1 MKWIYKK
8 EVNRMGEVTQ
18 TLTNESIDM
27 PVLDEYQT
35 PTLII
40 KKDRFGFGIKFCL
53 GGLDLKG
60 GYKIEKYYTRGC
72 YNTYIEHQRLIS
84 NGIKKYRFRFDEDK
98 VEENNIDYFCKD
110 ESEFKIVSDFMFS
123 LKESKKFIVELD
135 TLAHG
140 IQYYE
145 FDLEGLTELCDEHK
159 IFQYKK
165 PTPFEPYIP
174 TPVKN
179 NNFFGWLII
188 GILFFISIIL
198 IVYVNNREDTSTS
211 QVLPSSDYYVDTCN
225 TYVSSTDYKNQEL
238 KNIEKKEPIKKER
251 KKIVKEENEDNEEYV
266 YPSYSNTA
274 EVKNTITSNSNDIDI
289 EKYPLDK
296 MIKYLKEKFPNA
308 PEDQIIRMVKKSN
321 VQYAVYKE
329 EDKTEDIPTYTAS
342 LYKKSEGYYNYKEKQ
357 NEEQPKKKGLLKR
370 LFPGRKNWNSS
381 FYEKK

>member
-1 MKWIYKK
+1 
-8 EVNRMGEVTQ
+8 MGEVTQ

-84 NGIKKYRFRFDEDK
+84 NGIKKYRFRFDKDK

-179 NNFFGWLII
+179 NNFLGWLIV

-198 IVYVNNREDTSTS
+198 IIYVNNSEDTSTS
-211 QVLPSSDYYVDTCN
+211 QVLPSSDYYVDTFATYVDTSN

-238 KNIEKKEPIKKER
+238 KKIKK
-251 KKIVKEENEDNEEYV
+251 KVNVTQVLKEEESMENNYQILTDDK
-266 YPSYSNTA
+266 T
-274 EVKNTITSNSNDIDI
+274 TTTSNDIDI
-289 EKYPLDK
+289 EKYSTDK
-296 MIKYLKEKFPNA
+296 IIMIKYLKERFPNYT
-308 PEDQIIRMVKKSN
+308 EDQIGRMVIKSN

-329 EDKTEDIPTYTAS
+329 ENKTEDIPTYTAVS
-342 LYKKSEGYYNYKEKQ
+342 YKKSEGYYNYKEKE
-357 NEEQPKKKGLLKR
+357 NEEQPKKKGFLKR